1 MSIRL
6 RKRYFR
12 LTFMGFG
19 PKGNAIL
26 QEGTVCCRKM
36 TEAVIEETRK
46 GARQKAKEAGVDVEG
61 MCLVNSLELEGMS
74 ESQEGGTK

>member
-1 MSIRL
+1 MFAIF
-6 RKRYFR
+6 RKRYFL

-26 QEGTVCCRKM
+26 QEVTVGCHKM

-46 GARQKAKEAGVDVEG
+46 GARQMAKKSGVDVSG
-61 MCLVNSLELEGMS
+61 MCLVNSLELEGVS
-74 ESQEGGTK
+74 KSQEGDVK